1 MAQAPKKTPLYD
13 THVKNGGRIVDFGGW
28 ALPVQFSGI
37 KEEHNACRT
46 AAALWDVSN
55 MGELLVQGKEALDL
69 LQMILVNDV
78 SKIYPGK
85 LIYSPMCYPHGG
97 IVDDLLVMCLA
108 EDKYWLIVNGANIGK
123 DFEWIR
129 PIVGY
134 FNDTTLENISD
145 SIAQLALQGPNS
157 VAILKQITKYP
168 VDEIRYYHGAQDVD
182 VAGISCLVT
191 RTGYTGE
198 DGFELYCQADK
209 GPELYE
215 AVVEAGKDHGLVLA
229 GLGARDT
236 LRFEASMSLYGHELD
251 EDHTP
256 LEAGLGRTVA
266 FDKGTFFI
274 GSKALME
281 QREKGLQVKLVG
293 IEMVGKGVPRH
304 GYKVFDETGEKE
316 IGYVT
321 TGTYAPYLDK
331 YLAMAYVPVEY
342 SQRGTALNIDV
353 RGRKIPAKVVRMPF
367 YRREVKENELS

>member
-1 MAQAPKKTPLYD
+1 VAEAAKKTPLYD

-28 ALPVQFSGI
+28 VLPVQFKGI

-46 AAALWDVSN
+46 NAALWDVSN
-55 MGELLVQGKEALDL
+55 MGELLVQGKEALEL

-85 LIYSPMCYPHGG
+85 LIYSPMCYPDGG

-108 EDKYWLIVNGANIGK
+108 EDKYWLIVNGANIQK
-123 DFEWIR
+123 DVEWIR
-129 PIVGY
+129 PLVRY
-134 FNDTTLENISD
+134 FNDTAFEDISD
-145 SIAQLALQGPNS
+145 SIAQLALQGPS
-157 VAILKQITKYP
+157 SAEILRQLTEYP
-168 VDEIRYYHGAQDVD
+168 VDDIRYYHGVQDID
-182 VAGISCLVT
+182 VAGISCVVT

-198 DGFELYCQADK
+198 DGFELYCQAYK
-209 GPELYE
+209 GSELYE
-215 AVVEAGKDHGLVLA
+215 AVVEAGKPYGLVLA

-251 EDHTP
+251 ENHTP

-266 FDKGTFFI
+266 FDKGTYFI

-281 QREKGLQVKLVG
+281 QREKGLRVKLVG
-293 IEMVGKGVPRH
+293 IEMVGKGVPRN
-304 GYKVFDETGEKE
+304 GYKVFDETGGTE

-321 TGTYAPYLDK
+321 TGTYAPYLEK
-331 YLAMAYVPVEY
+331 YLAMAYVPVDY
-342 SQRGTALNIDV
+342 SRRGTHLTIDI

-367 YRREVKENELS
+367 YRREVNKK